1 MMARHHVM
9 VAAGLSAVAAAA
21 AYRTGRLDLV
31 EVGAFVAVGAGAGLV
46 PDVDEPGS
54 SAPRTFGWLGMSFA
68 WLVRKVVRKHRG
80 ATHTVEVLAG
90 FCLALWWLSVPHPAV
105 AEVLARAPRVG
116 EWLAWPALGH
126 PLVVAVA
133 CGWCVAVG
141 VDTVRGVSST
151 QALIAGCLA
160 GVWVAVSVQPGEWW
174 PAAAVAVGWLAHLLS
189 DTPTPHGVPWSV
201 FALPGDHRLSARLFR
216 TGSVWEPLV
225 AWPVAVGLVFAA
237 WKISGLTY
245 NQALHTLTGAGIMG
259 S

>member
-1 MMARHHVM
+1 MARHHVV

-31 EVGAFVAVGAGAGLV
+31 EGGAFVAVGAGAGLV

-54 SAPRTFGWLGMSFA
+54 SAPRTFGWLGMSLA

-90 FCLALWWLSVPHPAV
+90 FCLLLFVVGCRWPVV
-105 AEVLARAPRVG
+105 A
-116 EWLAWPALGH
+116 
-126 PLVVAVA
+126 AVA

-151 QALIAGCLA
+151 QALVAGCLV
-160 GVWVAVSVQPGEWW
+160 GGWVAVSVGPGEWW

-225 AWPVAVGLVFAA
+225 AWPLAVGLGFAA

-245 NQALHTLTGAGIMG
+245 NQALQTITGAGRVWA
-259 S
+259 